1 VGARCDEIEFSHG
14 GCEPGVF
21 GDAGEGAVQ
30 DRSVLFGMIDL
41 RLGVRQDFREIH
53 MNVATRA
60 LITLWASLL
69 ALGVLAQNRV
79 TPSISAGP
87 TDGICYSLGGGIADV
102 LSNLAPGNAANAE
115 TTAGSVAN
123 LQLMEQKKSDLGLS
137 MAVEA
142 ARILRVEY
150 GAG

>member
-1 VGARCDEIEFSHG
+1 
-14 GCEPGVF
+14 
-21 GDAGEGAVQ
+21 
-30 DRSVLFGMIDL
+30 
-41 RLGVRQDFREIH
+41 